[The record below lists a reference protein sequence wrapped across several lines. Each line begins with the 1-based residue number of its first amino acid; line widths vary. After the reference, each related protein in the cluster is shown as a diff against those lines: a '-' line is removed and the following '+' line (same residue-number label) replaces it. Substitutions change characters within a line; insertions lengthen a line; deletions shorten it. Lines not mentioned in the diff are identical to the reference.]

1 MCVCVGVC
9 VWECVCVCVSDAFVD
24 DAFTLCPIDGSVGII
39 MWDKGQGWAANA
51 EGRRRERKI
60 KKNNVTVLN

>member
-1 MCVCVGVC
+1 M
-9 VWECVCVCVSDAFVD
+9 CVSDAFVD